1 MESAHAIFWN
11 TLYSL
16 SEQQL
21 VSCSGAYGNG
31 GCQGGWY
38 YWAWDYATVTPITTE
53 AVYPYTSGQHG
64 VTGRCTYVD
73 GTGVMYD
80 QSQTD
85 VLGDTASITT
95 AINQQPVAVAIEA
108 DTSTFQYYTS
118 GVITSSAC
126 GTNIDHAVTAVGYG
140 TDPSAGGYYVVRN
153 SWGSSWGNSGYVWI
167 GQSTGAGICGINQYV
182 AYPTVKA

>member
-21 VSCSGAYGNG
+21 VSCSGAYGNS

-73 GTGVMYD
+73 GTGVMFD

-182 AYPTVKA
+182 AFPTV